1 MSLLEVRN
9 WKLGFQGDDE
19 VLTVLNG
26 VNLKVEAGTTVGLV
40 GESGSGKSVMGLS
53 VLGLLPNNAKHL
65 SGEIFFDGKKIA
77 PSSEKEL
84 EKLRGDQISMI
95 FQDPVSSLNPA
106 FTVEYQLSETL
117 KIHQKGVNLRERCL
131 DLLRLVGIS
140 DPEARLSAYP
150 HQLSGGMAQRVMIA
164 TAIACQPKIL
174 IADEPTTALDV
185 TIQAQ
190 ILGLLKSLQKEMGL
204 SVLLVSH
211 DMGVISQNCDRVYV
225 MYCGEIVEEGPT
237 QNVIHHPGHPYT
249 KALLNCMP
257 GKYVFSPERQAEL
270 PSIPGVVPS
279 LRDRP
284 SGCVFRTRCPLAQ
297 EICKRRPPYQE
308 LSGAQKSLCHFA
320 EEVHV

>member
-26 VNLKVEAGTTVGLV
+26 INLKIEPGTTVGLV

-53 VLGLLPNNAKHL
+53 ILGLLPSNAKL
-65 SGEIFFDGKKIA
+65 ISGEIFFEGKKIA
-77 PSSEKEL
+77 PSSEEEL
-84 EKLRGDQISMI
+84 EKLRGEKISMI

-117 KIHQKGVNLRERCL
+117 KIHQKGTNLRERCL
-131 DLLRLVGIS
+131 DLLRMVGIPDS
-140 DPEARLSAYP
+140 EARLKAYP

-164 TAIACQPKIL
+164 MAIACRPKIL

-190 ILGLLKSLQKEMGL
+190 ILGLLKNLQKETGL
-204 SVLLVSH
+204 SILLISH
-211 DMGVISQNCDRVYV
+211 DMGVISQNCERVYV
-225 MYCGEIVEEGPT
+225 MYCGEIVEEGPAE
-237 QNVIHHPGHPYT
+237 NVIHHPSHPYT

-257 GKYVFSPERQAEL
+257 GKYVFSKETTMQL
-270 PSIPGVVPS
+270 PSIPGTVPS

-284 SGCVFRTRCPLAQ
+284 SGCVFRNRCPLAQ
-297 EICKRRPPYQE
+297 EICKQKPPYKDLADGQR
-308 LSGAQKSLCHFA
+308 SLCHFS
-320 EEVHV
+320 